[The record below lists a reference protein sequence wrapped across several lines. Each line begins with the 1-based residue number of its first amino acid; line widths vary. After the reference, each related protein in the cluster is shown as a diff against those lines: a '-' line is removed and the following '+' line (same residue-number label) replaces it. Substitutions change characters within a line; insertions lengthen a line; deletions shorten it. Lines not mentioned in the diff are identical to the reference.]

1 MVQQTINLYAW
12 RENEK
17 MIPPVLITQGE
28 SDTRTATFRLLDQ
41 ATTIDLTG
49 KSISF
54 EYDKPDGFHVSLVCQ
69 PTENPGECTCTFSD
83 QAAIAPGIVNDT
95 RVMVRSG
102 TDVLE
107 ILGPR
112 LYIANGINANAIV
125 SSSEFATLSAYI
137 SDLSTYYQQVAAVQ
151 SGLQT
156 TNQNLTSL
164 QGTVTGIE
172 GDISSLQSTDTQ
184 LQQSIT
190 TVSGN
195 LTTHT
200 SNSTIH
206 VTQEEKT
213 QWNENSIVSG
223 LVLMWPGSTPP
234 DGWLLCNGQAVS
246 RTTYANL
253 FSVLGTTYGQGDGST
268 TFNVPD
274 LTGRVPMGTNGTYP
288 LASKGGETAHTL
300 SEAEL
305 PAVNGYLEFHN
316 IYTGTNLADVKN
328 AFSGQKIDG
337 KYRDGGSTQTGASSY
352 VVVNLD
358 FGQDAAHNN
367 MQPYLAQN
375 YIIKY

>member
-151 SGLQT
+151 AGLTQT
-156 TNQNLTSL
+156 NENVSSLDSELTAL
-164 QGTVTGIE
+164 QGTVTGNKSE
-172 GDISSLQSTDTQ
+172 LDGEISSLQNTVTSNKNELDGEIES
-184 LQQSIT
+184 LQ
-190 TVSGN
+190 GALN
-195 LTTHT
+195 THT
-200 SNSTIH
+200 GNTEIH
-206 VTQEEKT
+206 VTQADKNKWNASIAPDDYVIEEGTSGIWRYRK
-213 QWNENSIVSG
+213 WESG
-223 LVLMWPGSTPP
+223 LAECWGNSSQTIDINNVWDAAGNLVYGTGEPVLYPFTFTEVPSCMITQQNY
-234 DGWLLCNGQAVS
+234 DGLVILAIRAS
-246 RTTYANL
+246 
-253 FSVLGTTYGQGDGST
+253 GTTTQTPTPGLVKIAPTNDGYEMI
-268 TFNVPD
+268 F
-274 LTGRVPMGTNGTYP
+274 
-288 LASKGGETAHTL
+288 AF
-300 SEAEL
+300 EA
-305 PAVNGYLEFHN
+305 
-316 IYTGTNLADVKN
+316 K
-328 AFSGQKIDG
+328 G
-337 KYRDGGSTQTGASSY
+337 KYR
-352 VVVNLD
+352 
-358 FGQDAAHNN
+358 
-367 MQPYLAQN
+367 
-375 YIIKY
+375 

>member
-49 KSISF
+49 KSVSF

-156 TNQNLTSL
+156 TNVNLSNL
-164 QGTVTGIE
+164 QETVTNNKSEIDGE
-172 GDISSLQSTDTQ
+172 ISSLQSTDTQ

-190 TVSGN
+190 TFGGN
-195 LTTHT
+195 LTAHT
-200 SNSTIH
+200 GNSTIH
-206 VTQEEKT
+206 VTQEEKN
-213 QWNENSIVSG
+213 QWNASISPGDYVTEEGTSGGWSYRKWNSGIAECWGLFTQTVEVTNVWDSGNVLKFGIGQSENFPFTFSSIPYLNFS
-223 LVLMWPGSTPP
+223 
-234 DGWLLCNGQAVS
+234 LLNYPNFFILSHQGAVS
-246 RTTYANL
+246 ATATFIPCVISVNSYESVSCQFGFYAI
-253 FSVLGTTYGQGDGST
+253 G
-268 TFNVPD
+268 
-274 LTGRVPMGTNGTYP
+274 
-288 LASKGGETAHTL
+288 
-300 SEAEL
+300 
-305 PAVNGYLEFHN
+305 N
-316 IYTGTNLADVKN
+316 I
-328 AFSGQKIDG
+328 
-337 KYRDGGSTQTGASSY
+337 
-352 VVVNLD
+352 
-358 FGQDAAHNN
+358 
-367 MQPYLAQN
+367 
-375 YIIKY
+375 

>member
-54 EYDKPDGFHVSLVCQ
+54 EYDKPDGFHVSLICQ

-107 ILGPR
+107 IVGPR
-112 LYIANGINANAIV
+112 LYIAVGINASAIV
-125 SSSEFATLSAYI
+125 SSSEFATLSAYM

-151 SGLQT
+151 AGLTQT
-156 TNQNLTSL
+156 NENVSSLDSELTAL
-164 QGTVTGIE
+164 QGTVTGNKSELDGKIA
-172 GDISSLQSTDTQ
+172 SLQSSLTAHT
-184 LQQSIT
+184 
-190 TVSGN
+190 GN
-195 LTTHT
+195 
-200 SNSTIH
+200 NTIH
-206 VTQEEKT
+206 VTQADKNK
-213 QWNENSIVSG
+213 WNENSITAGSVW
-223 LVLMWPGSTPP
+223 LWPGNTPP
-234 DGWLLCNGQAVS
+234 EGWLLCNGQAVS

-253 FSVLGTTYGQGDGST
+253 FSVLGTAYGQGNGST

-274 LTGRVPMGTNGTYP
+274 LTGRVPVGANSTYP
-288 LASKGGETAHTL
+288 LAGKGGE
-300 SEAEL
+300 
-305 PAVNGYLEFHN
+305 
-316 IYTGTNLADVKN
+316 
-328 AFSGQKIDG
+328 
-337 KYRDGGSTQTGASSY
+337 
-352 VVVNLD
+352 
-358 FGQDAAHNN
+358 AAHALTSAENGPHTHDRLLGW
-367 MQPYLAQN
+367 MGSQ
-375 YIIKY
+375 

>member
-125 SSSEFATLSAYI
+125 SSSEFATLSAYM

-151 SGLQT
+151 AGLTQT
-156 TNQNLTSL
+156 NENVSSLDSELTAL
-164 QGTVTGIE
+164 QGTVTGNKSE
-172 GDISSLQSTDTQ
+172 LDGEISSLQNTVTSNKNELDGEIES
-184 LQQSIT
+184 LQ
-190 TVSGN
+190 GALN
-195 LTTHT
+195 THT
-200 SNSTIH
+200 GNTEIH
-206 VTQEEKT
+206 VTQADKNKWNASIAPDDYVIEEGTSGIWRYRK
-213 QWNENSIVSG
+213 WESG
-223 LVLMWPGSTPP
+223 LAECWGNSSQTIDINNTWDAAGNFVHGTGEPVLYPFTFTEVPSCMITQQNY
-234 DGWLLCNGQAVS
+234 DGLVILAIRAS
-246 RTTYANL
+246 
-253 FSVLGTTYGQGDGST
+253 GTTTQTPTPGLVKIAPTNDGYEMI
-268 TFNVPD
+268 F
-274 LTGRVPMGTNGTYP
+274 
-288 LASKGGETAHTL
+288 AF
-300 SEAEL
+300 EA
-305 PAVNGYLEFHN
+305 
-316 IYTGTNLADVKN
+316 K
-328 AFSGQKIDG
+328 G
-337 KYRDGGSTQTGASSY
+337 KYR
-352 VVVNLD
+352 
-358 FGQDAAHNN
+358 
-367 MQPYLAQN
+367 
-375 YIIKY
+375 